1 MKKSTKPFSLVI
13 ILLIAFASCQDKPEN
28 QKDTEIDIDAEIDT
42 VKALTYV
49 PVPGKKYIILLV
61 NTAELEPGDTV
72 KNYSSF
78 PDMHGV
84 SVADYETDVFPGD
97 SVIWIGESTSS
108 FKDKVY
114 LEMINHR
121 GHPNNILGHG
131 PTQGVNGRVKGKI
144 KVDAKPGQKETYAI
158 HFRVI
163 KDGSPPNTYIYP
175 LDPILRVH

>member
-49 PVPGKKYIILLV
+49 PVSGKKYIVLLV
-61 NTAELEPGDTV
+61 NTAELEPGDSV

-97 SVIWIGESTSS
+97 SVIWIGVSTSAPTE
-108 FKDKVY
+108 DKV
-114 LEMINHR
+114 EMKMINHR
-121 GHPNNILGHG
+121 SGANVLG
-131 PTQGVNGRVKGKI
+131 PLRAENGMVKGII
-144 KVDAKPGQKETYAI
+144 KVDAKPGQQETYVI

-163 KDGSPPNTYIYP
+163 KDGSPPAMYIH
-175 LDPILRVH
+175 DPILRVH